1 MDEYIISPFLAGL
14 SVGLFCLG
22 YCVPFVAPF
31 MVAEGRSGKKDVS
44 VILKFIF
51 GRFLGYVLFGAVV
64 GFVGERFQGDMM
76 NFAMSAA
83 MMVLSLTIIIYGL
96 GLLNA
101 GRFKF
106 CAAISKQAGGFP
118 LLMGFLMGFNL
129 CPPFLMSVF
138 YVATLHSVLKGVV
151 YFIFFFIG
159 TSLYFLPL
167 FFLTF
172 LNRLK
177 EFQLVGRISAIV
189 VGALFFIYSVYNM
202 LKGSGV
208 AHFSAR

>member
-1 MDEYIISPFLAGL
+1 MSEFIISPFLAGL
-14 SVGLFCLG
+14 SIGLFCLG

-31 MVAEGRSGKKDVS
+31 MVAEERAGKKDIG

-51 GRFLGYVLFGAVV
+51 GRFLGYLLFGAVV

-83 MMVLSLTIIIYGL
+83 MIVLAIAAMLYGV

-101 GRFKF
+101 RRFSF
-106 CAAISKQAGGFP
+106 CAAISKQTGGFP

-129 CPPFLMSVF
+129 CPPFLMSIF
-138 YVATLHSVLKGVV
+138 YVATLGSVLKGIV

-167 FFLTF
+167 FFLGF

-177 EFQLVGRISAIV
+177 EFQLVGRISAVI
-189 VGALFFIYSVYNM
+189 VGALFFIYGMYNM
-202 LKGSGV
+202 LRDGV
-208 AHFSAR
+208 MVHLK

>member
-1 MDEYIISPFLAGL
+1 MNEFVISPFLAGL
-14 SVGLFCLG
+14 STGLFCLG

-31 MVAEGRSGKKDVS
+31 MVAEERAGKKDAG
-44 VILKFIF
+44 VILRFIL
-51 GRFLGYVLFGAVV
+51 GRFLGYLFFGAAV
-64 GFVGERFQGDMM
+64 GLIGEKFYGDTM

-83 MMVLSLTIIIYGL
+83 MMGLSLAVALYGF

-101 GRFKF
+101 GRFRF

-118 LLMGFLMGFNL
+118 MLMGFLMGFNL
-129 CPPFLMSVF
+129 CPPFLMSIF
-138 YVATLHSVLKGVV
+138 YVATLASVWKGMV

-167 FFLTF
+167 FFLGF

-177 EFQLVGRISAIV
+177 EFRLIGRISAII

>member
-1 MDEYIISPFLAGL
+1 MGEYIIVPFLAGISL
-14 SVGLFCLG
+14 GLFCLG

-31 MVAEGRSGKKDVS
+31 MVAEGRSGKKDIG

-51 GRFLGYVLFGAVV
+51 GRFLGYLLFGAVV
-64 GFVGERFQGDMM
+64 GFVGERFQGEMM

-83 MMVLSLTIIIYGL
+83 MMVLSIAAMLYGV

-106 CAAISKQAGGFP
+106 CAAISKQTGGFP
-118 LLMGFLMGFNL
+118 LLMGFFMGFNL
-129 CPPFLMSVF
+129 CPPFLMSIF
-138 YVATLHSVLKGVV
+138 YVATLHSVLKGMV
-151 YFIFFFIG
+151 YFTFFFIG

-177 EFQLVGRISAIV
+177 EFQLVGRISAII
-189 VGALFFIYSVYNM
+189 VGALFFIYSMYNM
-202 LKGSGV
+202 LKGGAIV
-208 AHFSAR
+208 HIK